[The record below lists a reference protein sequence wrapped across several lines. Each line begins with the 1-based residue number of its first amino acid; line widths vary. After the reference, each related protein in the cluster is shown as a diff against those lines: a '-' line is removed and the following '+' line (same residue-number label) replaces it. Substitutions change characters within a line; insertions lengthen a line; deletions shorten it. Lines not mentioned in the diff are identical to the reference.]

1 MSDDPSHLTP
11 AAAELLQAPVD
22 QRLRA
27 ILGERWVQYTR
38 AAQVLRILDLLLDHP
53 RTTRMPS
60 IAVYGDSGMGKT
72 MIMQRFRD
80 EHPPLFDNQAGIVNG
95 GQNPRNSGGDRKT
108 GTELA
113 GAIGHAL
120 PSFDPAPT
128 AIWQPPVNA
137 IAAEGGGRRPAF
149 TGGCQ
154 IATLDE

>member
-1 MSDDPSHLTP
+1 LHQSLIAQTDIDALRLFVEVARRGSFAAVARDREVAPSH
-11 AAAELLQAPVD
+11 V
-22 QRLRA
+22 
-27 ILGERWVQYTR
+27 
-38 AAQVLRILDLLLDHP
+38 
-53 RTTRMPS
+53 
-60 IAVYGDSGMGKT
+60 
-72 MIMQRFRD
+72 
-80 EHPPLFDNQAGIVNG
+80 VNG